1 MMHDTHCAVISF
13 SQARI
18 NKYDIVLGDAKL
30 IGGDV
35 ITQEIKYHPNWLM
48 SLYTMECGYLN
59 AQ

>member
-35 ITQEIKYHPNWLM
+35 ITQEIKYHPNFIHHGVWLP
-48 SLYTMECGYLN
+48 
-59 AQ
+59 